1 MDITPYIFLTYKAIK
16 EAIEKRKSEKSRP
29 YVSYTPPPKNNVNCD
44 NSTEERVCGSADPEA
59 LWNELSVAI
68 ESIRNK
74 NISDGF
80 IEIK

>member
-1 MDITPYIFLTYKAIK
+1 MDITPYIYLTYKAIK
-16 EAIEKRKSEKSRP
+16 EAIEKRKNEKSQP
-29 YVSYTPPPKNNVNCD
+29 YVSYTPPPKNNENCD
-44 NSTEERVCGSADPEA
+44 NSTEE